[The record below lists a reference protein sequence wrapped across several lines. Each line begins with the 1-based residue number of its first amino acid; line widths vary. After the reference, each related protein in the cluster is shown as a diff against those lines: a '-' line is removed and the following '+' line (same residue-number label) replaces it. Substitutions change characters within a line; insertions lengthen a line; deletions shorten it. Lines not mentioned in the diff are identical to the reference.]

1 MRKRRNGVPDI
12 VLTVPEGALT
22 VLPRLTPL
30 NRRESH
36 EESVAAIEKRRPG
49 FVGENSALFDPV
61 LERRVMKDVPV
72 VNKVGFGGM
81 KIAARRIDAQGPA
94 RVSISLPRGETH
106 RVAQEPGNR
115 LAVERCRGAAVNS
128 PIARGGFLMR
138 ERDQSRARVPSKRI
152 GLRRPIEVA
161 ARSGESTE
169 MVLGGL
175 VVFE

>member
-1 MRKRRNGVPDI
+1 MRKAAMACPTSCWRY
-12 VLTVPEGALT
+12 PEGALT

-36 EESVAAIEKRRPG
+36 EESLAAAEKRRPG
-49 FVGENSALFDPV
+49 IVGENRALFDGV

-94 RVSISLPRGETH
+94 RVSISLPRGEPH
-106 RVAQEPGNR
+106 RVAQEPADR
-115 LAVERCRGAAVNS
+115 LAVQGCRGAAVNS

-138 ERDQSRARVPSKRI
+138 ERGSVARPRTV
-152 GLRRPIEVA
+152 
-161 ARSGESTE
+161 
-169 MVLGGL
+169 
-175 VVFE
+175 